1 MRRFIHKFHFIPLPV
16 YPILFGLY
24 PVVFL
29 WSANRA
35 QQPAYVLLP
44 SLLVTLGG
52 VLALYLTSVVLLRSA
67 QRAAL
72 VSTILSFYTLAY
84 GHFTGL
90 LEKMHL
96 SLPEQYV
103 LPGSALLTLALLVI
117 VILRRAGRPGL
128 TRVLNAVSIALILFP
143 LASAAPYYLAVG
155 RQQRVQAQSE
165 DEGKIAPV
173 PTPGP
178 QRDVYFI
185 LVDSYGREDILQGAY
200 NFDNSETI
208 AALKER
214 GFVFPECAQS
224 NYYHT
229 APAMASILNLDYLD
243 NLGIEPSVYETRAG
257 YSKMAPLILDSEV
270 IRRFRAYGYHVVTFR
285 GFMGMIDIHNTDTY
299 VSFEEDTS
307 YLQRLETD
315 NFTNLYF
322 ETTVFDAGDELYED
336 YYPDLDILEETGI
349 LAPLLPDRQEQEQ
362 EPVLEER
369 FQKVFDQNLYAFDAL
384 ERIPTEIEGPKFVYA
399 HLYSAHWPFMH
410 NPDGSLRL
418 PFSQKM
424 TTEGYVAGLEFTNN
438 RLLAAIDTI
447 LANSEVEPIIIL
459 QGDHNNGWVGKVEWS
474 GKDRVKILSAY
485 YLPDG
490 GDSLLRADITPVN
503 NFRLVFRHYFGEPI
517 GLLPDVS
524 YYLDPLTKKTK
535 VAPKTCTGDPGD

>member
-1 MRRFIHKFHFIPLPV
+1 MRRFLEKYQFLPLPV
-16 YPILFGLY
+16 YPILLGLY

-29 WSANRA
+29 WSANRT

-44 SLLVTLGG
+44 ALLMTLAS
-52 VLALYLTSVVLLRSA
+52 VLAVYLMGIVLLRSA

-72 VSTILSFYTLAY
+72 VSTVLSFYTLSY

-90 LEKMHL
+90 LEKINL
-96 SLPEQYV
+96 KLPEQYV
-103 LPGSALLTLALLVI
+103 LPSTALLTLAILMVM
-117 VILRRAGRPGL
+117 ILRRAGRAGL
-128 TRVLNAVSIALILFP
+128 TRVLNVVSIVLILFP
-143 LASAAPYYLAVG
+143 LASAAPYYLAVS
-155 RQQRVQAQSE
+155 RQQRVQAQAE
-165 DEGKIAPV
+165 DEMAIAPTAS
-173 PTPGP
+173 PLP

-185 LVDSYGREDILQGAY
+185 LVDNYGREDVLQGAFG
-200 NFDNSETI
+200 FDNSAMVAE
-208 AALKER
+208 LKER
-214 GFVFPECAQS
+214 GFIFPECAQS

-243 NLGIEPSVYETRAG
+243 TLGIESSVYETRAG
-257 YSKMAPLILDSEV
+257 SNKMTPLILDSLA
-270 IRRFRAYGYHVVTFR
+270 IRKFRAYGYHVVTFR

-307 YLQRLETD
+307 YLQRLETT
-315 NFTNLYF
+315 NFTNLYY
-322 ETTVFDAGDELYED
+322 ETTVFDSGAELYED
-336 YYPDLDILEETGI
+336 YPNPLVEEGYDILD
-349 LAPLLPDRQEQEQ
+349 PLLPDETDQ
-362 EPVLEER
+362 EPALEER

-384 ERIPTEIEGPKFVYA
+384 ERIPTEIKGPKFVYA

-424 TTEGYVAGLEFTNN
+424 TTEGYVAGVEFTNN
-438 RLLAAIDTI
+438 RLLAAIDSI

-485 YLPDG
+485 YLPG
-490 GDSLLRADITPVN
+490 GGQTLLREDITPVN
-503 NFRLVFRHYFGEPI
+503 NFRLVFKHYFGEPI
-517 GLLPDVS
+517 ELLPDKS
-524 YYLDPLTKKTK
+524 YYLDPLTKKTR
-535 VAPKTCTGDPGD
+535 VAPQTCIGDLENQ

>member
-1 MRRFIHKFHFIPLPV
+1 MRRFIDKFHLLPLPV

-24 PVVFL
+24 PVVFR
-29 WSANRA
+29 WSANRT

-44 SLLVTLGG
+44 ALLMTLAS
-52 VLALYLTSVVLLRSA
+52 VLAVYLMGAVLLRSA

-72 VSTILSFYTLAY
+72 VSTILSFYTLTY

-90 LEKMHL
+90 LEKVNL
-96 SLPEQYV
+96 KLPEQYV
-103 LPGSALLTLALLVI
+103 LPSTALLTLALLMV

-128 TRVLNAVSIALILFP
+128 TRVLNVVSIVLILFP
-143 LASAAPYYLAVG
+143 LASAAPYYLAVS
-155 RQQRVQAQSE
+155 RQQRVQAQAE
-165 DEGKIAPV
+165 DGVDIAPTAS
-173 PTPGP
+173 PLP

-185 LVDSYGREDILQGAY
+185 LVDNYGREDVLQGAF
-200 NFDNSETI
+200 NFDNSEMI

-229 APAMASILNLDYLD
+229 APAMASILNLNYMDT
-243 NLGIEPSVYETRAG
+243 LGIESSAYETRAG

-270 IRRFRAYGYHVVTFR
+270 IRKFRAYGYHVVTFR

-299 VSFEEDTS
+299 VSFEEDTT
-307 YLQRLETD
+307 YLQRLETT
-315 NFTNLYF
+315 NFTNLYY
-322 ETTVFDAGDELYED
+322 ETTVFDSGEELYEYD
-336 YYPDLDILEETGI
+336 PDPSILEGND
-349 LAPLLPDRQEQEQ
+349 LLDPLIPDEEEP

-369 FQKVFDQNLYAFDAL
+369 FQKVFDQNLYAFEAL

-424 TTEGYVAGLEFTNN
+424 TTEGYVAGVEFTNN
-438 RLLAAIDTI
+438 RLLAAIDSI
-447 LANSEVEPIIIL
+447 LANSEVEPVIIV
-459 QGDHNNGWVGKVEWS
+459 QGDHNNGWVGRVEWS

-490 GDSLLRADITPVN
+490 GETLLREELTPVN
-503 NFRLVFRHYFGEPI
+503 NFRLVFKHYFNEPI
-517 GLLPDVS
+517 ELLPDIS
-524 YYLDPLTKKTK
+524 YYLDPLTKKTR
-535 VAPKTCTGDPGD
+535 VAPPTCIGDLEDQ

>member
-1 MRRFIHKFHFIPLPV
+1 MRRFLEKYQFLPLPV

-29 WSANRA
+29 WSANRT

-44 SLLVTLGG
+44 ALLMTLAS
-52 VLALYLTSVVLLRSA
+52 VLAVYLMGTVLLRSA

-72 VSTILSFYTLAY
+72 VSTILSFYTLSY

-90 LEKMHL
+90 LEKINL
-96 SLPEQYV
+96 KLPEQYV
-103 LPGSALLTLALLVI
+103 LPGTALLTLAILGI

-128 TRVLNAVSIALILFP
+128 TRVLNVVSIVLTLFP
-143 LASAAPYYLAVG
+143 LASAAPYYLAVS
-155 RQQRVQAQSE
+155 RQQRVQAQAE
-165 DEGKIAPV
+165 DKVDIAPAAS
-173 PTPGP
+173 PLP

-185 LVDSYGREDILQGAY
+185 LVDNYGREDVLQGAFG
-200 NFDNSETI
+200 FDNSETV
-208 AALKER
+208 AALKAR

-229 APAMASILNLDYLD
+229 APAVASILNLDYLD
-243 NLGIEPSVYETRAG
+243 KLGIEPSAYETRAG
-257 YSKMAPLILDSEV
+257 YNKMTPLILDSLV
-270 IRRFRAYGYHVVTFR
+270 IRKFRAYGYHVVTFR

-299 VSFEEDTS
+299 VSFEEGIN
-307 YLQRLETD
+307 YLQRLETTS
-315 NFTNLYF
+315 FTNLYY
-322 ETTVFDAGDELYED
+322 ETTVFDSGEELYED
-336 YYPDLDILEETGI
+336 YLNPLIEEGYEILD
-349 LAPLLPDRQEQEQ
+349 PLLPDQTDQ
-362 EPVLEER
+362 EPALEER

-384 ERIPTEIEGPKFVYA
+384 ERLPTEIEGPKFVYA

-424 TTEGYVAGLEFTNN
+424 TTEGYVAGVEFTNN
-438 RLLAAIDTI
+438 RLLAAIDSI

-459 QGDHNNGWVGKVEWS
+459 QGDHNNGWVGNVEWS

-485 YLPDG
+485 YLPG
-490 GDSLLRADITPVN
+490 GGETLLREEITPVN
-503 NFRLVFRHYFGEPI
+503 NFRLVFKHYFNEPI
-517 GLLPDVS
+517 ELLPDTS
-524 YYLDPLTKKTK
+524 YYLDPLTKKTR
-535 VAPKTCTGDPGD
+535 VAPKTCLGDLENR